1 MAWRPNE
8 YLIEG
13 ELDNTQLGK
22 VTGWMRFA
30 GIEQKVLFDLKGDFH
45 RDIRGAKIRFK
56 GDGQPDDAEAE
67 KYMNGFSPMQTGDV
81 GDITTGQPP
90 SDYTSGYPYIEAYSD
105 QNGRIVLELEP
116 EQVQVIGTPIPAC
129 ESDAVSRDRQQQH
142 MARFTNELSTAVG
155 VPVVQVGGRG
165 PVVSDARFTHWVV
178 EQGSI
183 VGEAHSVEPDGNGT
197 SFAFVRLFNMPEAA
211 EYGHIETAR
220 LQTKNG
226 KLPV

>member
-13 ELDNTQLGK
+13 ELDNTRLGK
-22 VTGWMRFA
+22 VTGWMQFA
-30 GIEQKVLFDLKGDFH
+30 GKEQKILFDLKGDFH
-45 RDIRGAKIRFK
+45 RDIRGVKIHFK
-56 GDGQPDDAEAE
+56 GDGQPDEAEAE
-67 KYMNGFSPMQTGDV
+67 KYMEGFSPMQTGDV
-81 GDITTGQPP
+81 GDMTAGLPP
-90 SDYTSGYPYIEAYSD
+90 HDYGKLPYLEWYGD
-105 QNGRIVLELEP
+105 ENGRVVLEP
-116 EQVQVIGTPIPAC
+116 DAEQVQVIGKPIPAC
-129 ESDAVSRDRQQQH
+129 ESDPVSRENQRQH
-142 MARFTNELSTAVG
+142 MARFMDELSTASG

-183 VGEAHSVEPDGNGT
+183 LGEAHSIETNGNGM

-211 EYGHIETAR
+211 EYGHIETTK
-220 LQTKNG
+220 LQAKNG